1 MNPMNLESQE
11 SRLIST
17 TILPTTDAGVIS
29 QANMILKSGGIISFP
44 TDTVYGVAARFDD
57 PVGIKRL
64 FEVKGRDFNKAI
76 AVLIGEKAQL
86 SLVTAFFSDMG
97 KKLAEVFWPGALTL
111 VVLKNPTLPD
121 VLSSQATVGVRMP
134 NNPFTLALLQ
144 MTGPLATTSANLSG
158 HENPLTAQD
167 VFTQLGGKIELI
179 LDGGSTPGS
188 IPSTVV
194 DCTGHHP
201 VILRDGAISANA
213 IQKALED

>member
-1 MNPMNLESQE
+1 
-11 SRLIST
+11 
-17 TILPTTDAGVIS
+17 
-29 QANMILKSGGIISFP
+29 
-44 TDTVYGVAARFDD
+44 
-57 PVGIKRL
+57 
-64 FEVKGRDFNKAI
+64 
-76 AVLIGEKAQL
+76 
-86 SLVTAFFSDMG
+86 MG

-111 VVLKNPTLPD
+111 VVIKNPTLPD

-134 NNPFTLALLQ
+134 NHPFTLALLQ
-144 MTGPLATTSANLSG
+144 TTGPLATTSANLSG